1 MKKNNRLAIL
11 KSEILRDTEK
21 LEGVFEKFESSYT
34 QYQQKKEYAYLV
46 EAAFHVNRLYTGFER
61 MFGNIAKTFENSIDD
76 KAWHKSLLD
85 RMSIGIEGIRPAFIS
100 ETSHKYLNELRAF
113 RHFFRHTYDFDLEKD
128 KFAIVASGARELR
141 KSIKTDIQNFLGF
154 VNQLLND

>member
-1 MKKNNRLAIL
+1 
-11 KSEILRDTEK
+11 
-21 LEGVFEKFESSYT
+21 VFEKFESSYS

-46 EAAFHVNRLYTGFER
+46 ESAFHVNRLYTGFER

-100 ETSHKYLNELRAF
+100 EISHKYLNELRAF